1 MFYIIFR
8 FSLKT
13 VAYLSK
19 LYAFYVTFDFRKDA
33 YLPYRKLDNPPFY
46 INKCSN
52 HPPKVPKQAP
62 KSISKRLSDL
72 SSNKEI
78 LQKTKPA
85 YSDALNK
92 SGFQENLSYT
102 STQSKNDKTIR
113 NNERAK

>member
-1 MFYIIFR
+1 MFYVIFR

-46 INKCSN
+46 INNCSN

-62 KSISKRLSDL
+62 KSINKRLSDL

-78 LQKTKPA
+78 FQKTKPA